1 MHARSFLFGILLCHF
16 GAATLFAAPPVFP
29 GKTWQTA
36 KPADVGLDEAQLR
49 KARDYALSGGG
60 SGMIVRH
67 GKLVLAWGDL
77 KRRYDLK
84 STTKSI
90 GMIAV
95 GLAIKDGKLKL
106 DDPAV
111 KHHPGFGTPPENNAK
126 TGWLKQITLR
136 HLATQTAGFEKP
148 GGYRKLLFQPGT
160 KWAYSDGGPN
170 WLAECVTLVYKRD
183 IEELMFERVG
193 KPLQFTRADL
203 RWRKNAYRPAE
214 INGVARREFGAG
226 VHANVNAMARL
237 GYLHLRNGRWKET
250 QILPKEFVQLVAR
263 TEKAVVGLP
272 EVDPKNHG
280 NASDH
285 YGLLWW
291 NNADGTLKNVPKDAY
306 WSWGLY
312 DSLIVVIPSLDIVV
326 ARAGK
331 SWKRS
336 GGGHYD
342 VLRPLLEPI
351 VKASRAKGQGSRA
364 RTPHSR
370 YVLWPST
377 LDPQPSTRPY
387 PPSKLITGVKW
398 APASEIVRLAKGS
411 DIWPSTWGD
420 DGQLY
425 TAYGDGW
432 GFRPFVSRKLSLGLC
447 VVTGGPPKVA
457 GVNLRSKTAEQIG
470 DGAKGKKASGLLMVD
485 GVLYMWVRNAGN
497 SQLGWS
503 KDRGKTWD
511 WAAWKFTTSFGAP
524 TFLNFGKNYAGAR
537 DGYVY
542 VVSHDA
548 DSAYQPADRMV
559 LARVPKDRLRERA
572 AYEFF
577 QRPGRS
583 KRPGRLDDRPT
594 WTREMAKRGAVFAHA
609 GNCYRSGLTYNV
621 GLKRYLWCQTLPK
634 GDARFTGGFGI
645 YEAPEPWGPW
655 GTVFFTRKWDVGPGE
670 TSSIPTKWISGD
682 GKTAWLLFSGDDSF
696 SLRRGTLTVAD
707 PR

>member
-16 GAATLFAAPPVFP
+16 GAATVFAAPPVFP

-36 KPADVGLDEAQLR
+36 MPADVDMDSKLLR
-49 KARDYALSGGG
+49 KARDYALTGGG

-67 GKLVLAWGDL
+67 GKVVLTWGDL
-77 KRRYDLK
+77 TQRYDLK

-111 KHHPGFGTPPENNAK
+111 KHHPGFGTPPESNAK

-148 GGYRKLLFQPGT
+148 GGYRKLLFKPGT

-193 KPLQFTRADL
+193 KPLEFTRADL

-214 INGVARREFGAG
+214 INGVVRREFGAG

-237 GYLHLRNGRWKET
+237 GYLHLRNGRWKDE
-250 QILPKEFVQLVAR
+250 QILPKEFVQRVSR
-263 TEKAVVGLP
+263 TDKAVVGLP
-272 EVDPKNHG
+272 EVDPKRYG

-291 NNADGTLKNVPKDAY
+291 NNADGTLKNIPKDAY

-312 DSLIVVIPSLDIVV
+312 DSLIVVIPSLDVVV

-342 VLRPLLEPI
+342 VLRPFLEPI
-351 VKASRAKGQGSRA
+351 VQAAKFPGISENPRELA
-364 RTPHSR
+364 P
-370 YVLWPST
+370 
-377 LDPQPSTRPY
+377 PY
-387 PPSKLITGVKW
+387 PRSKVISGVKW

-411 DIWPSTWGD
+411 DNWPATWGD
-420 DGQLY
+420 DGRLY

-432 GFRPFVSRKLSLGLC
+432 GFRPFLPRKLSLGLC
-447 VVTGGPPKVA
+447 VVTGEPPKVA

-470 DGAKGKKASGLLMVD
+470 DGAKGKKASGMLMVD
-485 GVLYMWVRNAGN
+485 GVLYLSVRNADN

-503 KDRGKTWD
+503 KDRSKTWE
-511 WAAWKFTTSFGAP
+511 WAAWKFTASFGAP

-537 DGYVY
+537 DRYVY
-542 VVSHDA
+542 VVSHDS
-548 DSAYQPADRMV
+548 DSAYKPANRMV
-559 LARVPKDRLRERA
+559 MARAPKDRIRDRA

-577 QRPGRS
+577 QR
-583 KRPGRLDDRPT
+583 LDSFGKPQ
-594 WTREMAKRGAVFAHA
+594 WTRDIAKRGAVFTHK
-609 GNCYRSGLTYNV
+609 GNCYRSGLTYNA
-621 GLKRYLWCQTLPK
+621 GLKRYLWCHTLPK
-634 GDARFTGGFGI
+634 GDARFSGGFGI

-655 GTVFFTRKWDVGPGE
+655 ATVFFTTKWDVGPGE
-670 TSSIPTKWISGD
+670 SSSLPTKWMSRD
-682 GKTAWLLFSGDDSF
+682 GRTAWLLFSGDDSF
-696 SLRRGTLTVAD
+696 SLRRATFNLSKAS
-707 PR
+707 RER